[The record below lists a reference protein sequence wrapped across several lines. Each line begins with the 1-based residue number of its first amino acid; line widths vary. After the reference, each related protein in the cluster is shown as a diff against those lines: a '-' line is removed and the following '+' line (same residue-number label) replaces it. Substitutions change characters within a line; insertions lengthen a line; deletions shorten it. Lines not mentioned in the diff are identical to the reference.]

1 MSLVQVSRKVPATL
15 SEKLLHRDLIQL
27 PGFALARIFS
37 AMVAIS
43 SYSS

>member
-15 SEKLLHRDLIQL
+15 SEKSRDECLAQL
-27 PGFALARIFS
+27 PDFALARIFS

-43 SYSS
+43 SYSN